1 MQPDVRAQGRSYT
14 KMPLE
19 HFDVLIVGAGLS
31 GVGAACHLTAHCPG
45 KTYAIL
51 EARDAIGGT
60 WDLFRYPGIRSDS
73 DMFTLGYAF
82 KPWTEAKAIADGPSI
97 LRYVR
102 ETADEHGVTPHIRFR
117 HKVLRAAWST
127 PEAKWTVEAQ
137 RAGGEIVRITC
148 SVLYFCAGYYTY
160 DKGYLPD
167 FPGLENFRG
176 RLVHPQQW
184 TDDVDYKGKRVVVI
198 GSGATAVT
206 LVPEMAKDAAHVT
219 MLQRSP
225 SYIMSLPAR
234 DVIANFLRWLLPAK
248 LAYALA
254 RWKQVLLSIWFFWL
268 CRRRTRFAKWLI
280 RAGVKKELPGFD
292 IDTHFKP
299 RYNPWDQRVCFVPD
313 ADLFVALREGRA
325 SMVTDQV
332 DTFTA
337 RGVKLKSG
345 RELEADV
352 IVTATGLNLQAI
364 GGAKLA
370 VDGVEVEPS
379 RSMSYKGMM
388 LSDVPN
394 FAYAVGYTNASWTLK
409 VDLASR
415 YLCRVINH
423 MSANGYRQFT
433 PRRND
438 PTVKEE
444 PLIDFSSGYVVRSI
458 LQLPRQGDKVPW
470 KLHQNYIYDLLGL
483 KYGSVEDPAME
494 FANGKAAAKS
504 PERAAA

>member
-1 MQPDVRAQGRSYT
+1 MRP
-14 KMPLE
+14 E

-31 GVGAACHLTAHCPG
+31 GVGAACHLTANCPG
-45 KTYAIL
+45 KTYTIL

-73 DMFTLGYAF
+73 DMFTLGYSF
-82 KPWTEAKAIADGPSI
+82 KPWTEANAIADGPSI
-97 LRYVR
+97 LNYVR
-102 ETADEHGVTPHIRFR
+102 QTADEHGVTPNIRFR
-117 HKVLRAAWST
+117 HKVTRANWST
-127 PEAKWTVEAQ
+127 PDARWTVEAQ
-137 RAGGEIVRITC
+137 RGDETVRITC
-148 SVLYFCAGYYTY
+148 NVLYFCAGYYTY

-167 FPGLENFRG
+167 FAGMDQYQG
-176 RLVHPQQW
+176 RLVHPQLW
-184 TDDVDYKGKRVVVI
+184 PAGLDYKNKRVIVI

-225 SYIMSLPAR
+225 SYIMSLPAK

-248 LAYALA
+248 VAYALA
-254 RWKQVLLSIWFFWL
+254 RWKQVLLAIWFFWL
-268 CRRRTRFAKWLI
+268 CRRHARLAKGLI
-280 RAGVKKELPGFD
+280 RAGIRKELPDFD
-292 IDTHFKP
+292 VDTHFKP

-313 ADLFVALREGRA
+313 ADLFIALREGRA

-332 DTFTA
+332 ETFTA

-364 GGAKLA
+364 GGAKIA

-379 RSMSYKGMM
+379 HSMSYKGMM

-409 VDLASR
+409 VDLASS
-415 YLCRVINH
+415 YLCRLINYMDAH
-423 MSANGYRQFT
+423 GYRQFT

-470 KLHQNYIYDLLGL
+470 KLHQNYIKDLFGL
-483 KYGSVEDPAME
+483 RYGSVTDAAME
-494 FANGKAAAKS
+494 FTNGKA
-504 PERAAA
+504 PVRAAEPAAG